1 MINHWYFERYDLI
14 IDKVDKQLI
23 FNILNTSFIVEDR
36 WLMSKLDKFASLV
49 SKGISDELIRPLT
62 NDIKGRLE
70 QILKDKDILKER
82 KRER

>member
-1 MINHWYFERYDLI
+1 MIYHWYFERYDLI

-49 SKGISDELIRPLT
+49 SKGISDELIKPLT
-62 NDIKGRLE
+62 NDIKGKLE
-70 QILKDKDILKER
+70 QILKDKDMLKER
-82 KRER
+82 KIE

>member
-23 FNILNTSFIVEDR
+23 FNIPNTSFIVEDR

-82 KRER
+82 KIE

>member
-70 QILKDKDILKER
+70 QILKDKDILKE
-82 KRER
+82 KKIE

>member
-82 KRER
+82 RIE

>member
-23 FNILNTSFIVEDR
+23 FNILNTAFIVEDR

-49 SKGISDELIRPLT
+49 SKGISDELIKPLT

-82 KRER
+82 KIE

>member
-36 WLMSKLDKFASLV
+36 WLMSKLDQFASLV
-49 SKGISDELIRPLT
+49 SKGINDELIRPLT

-82 KRER
+82 KIE

>member
-23 FNILNTSFIVEDR
+23 FNILNISFIVEDR

-49 SKGISDELIRPLT
+49 SKGISDELIKPLT

-70 QILKDKDILKER
+70 QILKDKDMLKER
-82 KRER
+82 KIE

>member
-23 FNILNTSFIVEDR
+23 FNIPNTSFIVEDR
-36 WLMSKLDKFASLV
+36 WLMSKLDKVASLV
-49 SKGISDELIRPLT
+49 SKGISDELIKPLT

-70 QILKDKDILKER
+70 QILKDKDMIKER
-82 KRER
+82 KIE

>member
-23 FNILNTSFIVEDR
+23 FNIQNTSFIVEDR

-49 SKGISDELIRPLT
+49 SKGISDELIKPLT

-82 KRER
+82 KIE

>member
-23 FNILNTSFIVEDR
+23 FNIPNISFIVEDR

-82 KRER
+82 KIE

>member
-70 QILKDKDILKER
+70 QILKEKDILKER
-82 KRER
+82 KIE

>member
-70 QILKDKDILKER
+70 QILKDKDMLK
-82 KRER
+82 

>member
-23 FNILNTSFIVEDR
+23 LNILKTSFIVEDR

-82 KRER
+82 KIE

>member
-23 FNILNTSFIVEDR
+23 FNILNKSFIVEDR
-36 WLMSKLDKFASLV
+36 WLMFKLDKFASLV

-82 KRER
+82 KIE

>member
-49 SKGISDELIRPLT
+49 SKGISDELIKPLT

-70 QILKDKDILKER
+70 QILKDKDIPKER
-82 KRER
+82 KIE

>member
-49 SKGISDELIRPLT
+49 SKGISDELIKPLT

-70 QILKDKDILKER
+70 QMLKDKDMLKER
-82 KRER
+82 KIE

>member
-14 IDKVDKQLI
+14 IDKVNKQLI

-49 SKGISDELIRPLT
+49 SKGISDELIKPLT

-82 KRER
+82 KIE

>member
-70 QILKDKDILKER
+70 QILKDKDIPKER
-82 KRER
+82 KIE

>member
-49 SKGISDELIRPLT
+49 SKGISDELIKPLT

-82 KRER
+82 KIE

>member
-36 WLMSKLDKFASLV
+36 WLMSKLDKFASFV
-49 SKGISDELIRPLT
+49 SKGISDELMRPLT
-62 NDIKGRLE
+62 TDIKGRLK
-70 QILKDKDILKER
+70 QILKDKDMLKER
-82 KRER
+82 KIE

>member
-36 WLMSKLDKFASLV
+36 WLMSKLDKYASLV
-49 SKGISDELIRPLT
+49 SKGISDELIKPLT
-62 NDIKGRLE
+62 NDIKGKLE
-70 QILKDKDILKER
+70 EILN
-82 KRER
+82 KRGMMK

>member
-49 SKGISDELIRPLT
+49 SKGMSEELIRPLT

-82 KRER
+82 KIE

>member
-36 WLMSKLDKFASLV
+36 WLMSKMDKFASLV
-49 SKGISDELIRPLT
+49 SKGISDELIKPLT

-82 KRER
+82 KIE

>member
-1 MINHWYFERYDLI
+1 MINHWYFERYGLI

-82 KRER
+82 KIE

>member
-23 FNILNTSFIVEDR
+23 FNILNKSFIVEDR

-70 QILKDKDILKER
+70 QILKEKDILKER
-82 KRER
+82 KIE

>member
-49 SKGISDELIRPLT
+49 SKGISDELIKPLT

-70 QILKDKDILKER
+70 QILKEKDILKER
-82 KRER
+82 KIE

>member
-23 FNILNTSFIVEDR
+23 FNILNTSFIIEDR
-36 WLMSKLDKFASLV
+36 RLMSKLDKFASLV
-49 SKGISDELIRPLT
+49 SKGISDELIKPLT

-70 QILKDKDILKER
+70 QILKDKDMLKER
-82 KRER
+82 KIE

>member
-23 FNILNTSFIVEDR
+23 FNIPNTSFIVEDR
-36 WLMSKLDKFASLV
+36 WLMSKLDKFASLI
-49 SKGISDELIRPLT
+49 SKGISDELIKPLT

-82 KRER
+82 KIE

>member
-36 WLMSKLDKFASLV
+36 WLMSKLDQFASLV
-49 SKGISDELIRPLT
+49 SKGINDELIKPLT

-70 QILKDKDILKER
+70 QILKDKDILKE
-82 KRER
+82 KKIE

>member
-23 FNILNTSFIVEDR
+23 FNIPNTSFIVEDR

-49 SKGISDELIRPLT
+49 SKGISDELIKPLT

-70 QILKDKDILKER
+70 QILKDKDIQKER
-82 KRER
+82 KIE

>member
-14 IDKVDKQLI
+14 IDKVNKQLI

-36 WLMSKLDKFASLV
+36 WLMSKLDQFASLV
-49 SKGISDELIRPLT
+49 SKGINHELIRPLT

-82 KRER
+82 KIE

>member
-62 NDIKGRLE
+62 NDIKGKLE
-70 QILKDKDILKER
+70 EILN
-82 KRER
+82 KRGMMK

>member
-1 MINHWYFERYDLI
+1 MIDHWYFERYDLI

-49 SKGISDELIRPLT
+49 SKGISDELIKPLT

-70 QILKDKDILKER
+70 QILKDKDVLKER
-82 KRER
+82 KIE

>member
-14 IDKVDKQLI
+14 IDKIDKQLI

-36 WLMSKLDKFASLV
+36 WLMSKLDKFESLV

-82 KRER
+82 KIE

>member
-14 IDKVDKQLI
+14 IDKIDKQLI

-36 WLMSKLDKFASLV
+36 WLMSKLDQFASLV

-82 KRER
+82 KIE

>member
-1 MINHWYFERYDLI
+1 MINHWYFERYALI

-49 SKGISDELIRPLT
+49 SKGISDELIKPLT

-82 KRER
+82 KIE

>member
-23 FNILNTSFIVEDR
+23 FNIQNTSFIVEDR

-49 SKGISDELIRPLT
+49 SKGISDELIKPLN

-82 KRER
+82 KIE

>member
-14 IDKVDKQLI
+14 IDKIDKQLI

-70 QILKDKDILKER
+70 QILKDKDLLKER
-82 KRER
+82 KIE

>member
-36 WLMSKLDKFASLV
+36 WLMSKLDQFASLV
-49 SKGISDELIRPLT
+49 SKGINDELIKPVT
-62 NDIKGRLE
+62 DDIKGRLE

-82 KRER
+82 KIE

>member
-23 FNILNTSFIVEDR
+23 FNIPNTSFIVEDR
-36 WLMSKLDKFASLV
+36 WLMAKLDKFASVV
-49 SKGISDELIRPLT
+49 SKGISDELIKPLT

-70 QILKDKDILKER
+70 QILKDKDMLKER
-82 KRER
+82 KIE